1 MFNLLALYIGLNNVQ
16 TAPTFQI
23 ASIIDGYQIVF
34 SLNIPTISD
43 FFIPLSFNQLAIFKL
58 AFKIFSNVNDDSV

>member
-1 MFNLLALYIGLNNVQ
+1 MLNLLVLYIGLNNAQ
-16 TAPTFQI
+16 TAPTFQT